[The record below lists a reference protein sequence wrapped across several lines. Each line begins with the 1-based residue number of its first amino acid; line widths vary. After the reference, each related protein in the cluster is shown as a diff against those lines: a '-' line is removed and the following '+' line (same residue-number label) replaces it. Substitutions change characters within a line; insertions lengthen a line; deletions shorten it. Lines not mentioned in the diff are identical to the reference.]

1 MMLKQRLQLRDSV
14 QVLLGG
20 GWDGCRGGGVNPIL
34 LGGHKV
40 PALISKIGNFAM
52 NTATATKFC
61 DFS

>member
-14 QVLLGG
+14 QVLCVCGG
-20 GWDGCRGGGVNPIL
+20 
-34 LGGHKV
+34 GGHKV